1 MNDAIPA
8 DEQTEISDEQFRQL
22 VATVKAY
29 TAVILHPGPN
39 RNAEVADA
47 IIYQHGMRN
56 ARMHLDGTLPIVCPT
71 ADASDS
77 SGLGIFN
84 GTPEEVTAIMD
95 ADPAVQAGVLTY
107 ELHPVRSFP
116 GSSLP
121 G

>member
-22 VATVKAY
+22 LATVKPY

-71 ADASDS
+71 ADASD
-77 SGLGIFN
+77 FN
-84 GTPEEVTAIMD
+84 GPPEEVTAIMD

>member
-8 DEQTEISDEQFRQL
+8 DEQTQISDEQFRQL
-22 VATVKAY
+22 LATVKPY
-29 TAVILHPGPN
+29 TVVILHPGPN
-39 RNAEVADA
+39 RHAEGADA

-71 ADASDS
+71 ADVSDF
-77 SGLGIFN
+77 SGLGIFDR
-84 GTPEEVTAIMD
+84 TAAEITTIMD
-95 ADPAVQAGVLTY
+95 ADPAVRAGVLTY

-116 GSSLP
+116 GSTLP

>member
-1 MNDAIPA
+1 MSDAISP
-8 DEQTEISDEQFRQL
+8 DERTNISDEQFRQL
-22 VATVKAY
+22 RATARPY

-39 RNAEVADA
+39 RHAEGADA

-56 ARMHLDGTLPIVCPT
+56 VRLHLDGTLPIVCPT
-71 ADASDS
+71 ADTSDFC
-77 SGLGIFN
+77 GLGVFD
-84 GTPEEVTAIMD
+84 GTLDEVTAIMA

-116 GSSLP
+116 GSTLP